1 MNFHIDDYS
10 INLSFLGILFVFIC
24 IALIVT
30 TAIAII
36 RVIQRAGFSGWWAL
50 IMFVPIL
57 NMLALWYFG
66 FGQWPIVNEPNSSNM
81 WKKPALDE

>member
-10 INLSFLGILFVFIC
+10 INLSLLGILFVFIC
-24 IALIVT
+24 IALIAT

-50 IMFVPIL
+50 IIFVPIL

-66 FGQWPIVNEPNSSNM
+66 FGRWPILNEPRSRPDRCRGSS
-81 WKKPALDE
+81 D